1 MKTLLLL
8 RHAKSSWKEPGL
20 SDFERPLNG
29 RGLKAAP
36 VIGRFLRRKNL
47 QPDLIVSSP
56 ARRASQ
62 TARLITEAMK
72 LDAEPR
78 FDEHIYEASVH
89 DLLRVISEIED
100 TANAVLVVGHNPGL
114 EELLE
119 FLTGEARQ
127 MPTASLAHIILNID
141 KWSEARRRTGRIEW
155 FVKPKELAEK

>member
-47 QPDLIVSSP
+47 QPDLILSSP
-56 ARRASQ
+56 AKRASQ
-62 TARLITEAMK
+62 TARLVIESMK
-72 LDAEPR
+72 LQVEPR

-89 DLLRVISEIED
+89 DLLMVISEVED
-100 TANAVLVVGHNPGL
+100 SANTVLLVGHNPGL
-114 EELLE
+114 EALLE
-119 FLTGEARQ
+119 FLTGEARLLL
-127 MPTASLAHIILNID
+127 TAALAHISLDLD
-141 KWSEARRRTGRIEW
+141 KWSEARSRSGCLDW
-155 FVKPKELAEK
+155 LVKPKELAER